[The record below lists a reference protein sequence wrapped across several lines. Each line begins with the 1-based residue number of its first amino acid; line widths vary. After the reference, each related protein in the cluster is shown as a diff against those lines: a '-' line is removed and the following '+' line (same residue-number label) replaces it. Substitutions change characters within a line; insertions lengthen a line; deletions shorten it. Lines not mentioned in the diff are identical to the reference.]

1 MKNVSFLVI
10 FFSFVSFGQ
19 TKFNLKTQFE
29 EINISKLS
37 PNDLSKLNRSRES
50 FEVKVS
56 GRKLVINEK
65 IRRNVSELKIKGGVL
80 KGLNNG
86 EWGGKLSF
94 ISNTNRK
101 SELLIKEGNIKFLF
115 LFKKRIFFIE
125 GLAHLGS
132 SYGALFELKKARN
145 KFYFKKVLDFDDA
158 PEAFAIY
165 EDKIYIASHKNFYQ
179 INDFKKKLVFQNT
192 FWNNLYPNSL
202 VIFDE
207 NNIFMGIRSG
217 VVKLDV
223 QTKKTKFFKFI
234 K

>member
-1 MKNVSFLVI
+1 MPITDSAKKAMR
-10 FFSFVSFGQ
+10 Q
-19 TKFNLKTQFE
+19 TATNRARNLIRKDAYKQALKKF
-29 EINISKLS
+29 
-37 PNDLSKLNRSRES
+37 
-50 FEVKVS
+50 
-56 GRKLVINEK
+56 RKLIV
-65 IRRNVSELKIKGGVL
+65 
-80 KGLNNG
+80 
-86 EWGGKLSF
+86 GK
-94 ISNTNRK
+94 N
-101 SELLIKEGNIKFLF
+101 
-115 LFKKRIFFIE
+115 
-125 GLAHLGS
+125 
-132 SYGALFELKKARN
+132 
-145 KFYFKKVLDFDDA
+145 FDDA